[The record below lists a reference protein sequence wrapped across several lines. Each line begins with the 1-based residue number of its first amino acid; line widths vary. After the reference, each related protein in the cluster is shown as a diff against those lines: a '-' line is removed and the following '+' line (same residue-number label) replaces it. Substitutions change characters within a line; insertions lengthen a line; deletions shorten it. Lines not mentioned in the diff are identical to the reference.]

1 MALKPLTR
9 RQCYSLGQ
17 GVVLVMDPIIE
28 AYVGEY
34 ASGKSENAVN
44 RAIELNQ
51 KGLSVTLVDL
61 DTVEPCY
68 TIRPIKKELEA
79 MGLNVVA
86 WETRDTV
93 GLGEAGS
100 VIQGAM
106 RWVLRRPGNI
116 IMDIGYGVHGAQIFN
131 LIEGAVENPYLKIIA
146 VINMSRPF
154 TSTVDRILD
163 YVATLGRV
171 DALLNNTHMAE
182 ETTVEIVQNGARG
195 VAEAGRILGVPM
207 VATSA
212 VKEIADQMGTV
223 DCMGVPVRPLER
235 LMPRTFW

>member
-1 MALKPLTR
+1 ME
-9 RQCYSLGQ
+9 
-17 GVVLVMDPIIE
+17 PIIE

-44 RAIELNQ
+44 RAIDLCRR
-51 KGLSVTLVDL
+51 GLPVTLVDL
-61 DTVEPCY
+61 DTVEPVY

-79 MGLNVVA
+79 MGVSVVA

-100 VIQGAM
+100 VIKGSM

-116 IMDIGYGVHGAQIFN
+116 IMDVGYGVHGARIFN
-131 LIEGAVENPYLKIIA
+131 LIEGAFENPYLKIIA

-154 TSTVDRILD
+154 TSTVENILE

-182 ETTVEIVQNGARG
+182 ETTVEIVQKGAIG
-195 VAEAGRILGVPM
+195 VSEAAKTLGLSV

-212 VKEIADQMGTV
+212 VQEIADKIGPV
-223 DCMGVPVRPLER
+223 DAVGNPVWPLER
-235 LMPRTFW
+235 IMPRTFW

>member
-1 MALKPLTR
+1 ME
-9 RQCYSLGQ
+9 
-17 GVVLVMDPIIE
+17 PIIE

-44 RAIELNQ
+44 RAIHLCRR
-51 KGLSVTLVDL
+51 GLPVTLVDL
-61 DTVEPCY
+61 DTVEPVY

-79 MGLNVVA
+79 MGLTVVA

-93 GLGEAGS
+93 GLGEAGN
-100 VIQGAM
+100 VIKGSM

-116 IMDIGYGVHGAQIFN
+116 IMDVGYGVHGARIFN
-131 LIEGAVENPYLKIIA
+131 LIEGAFENPYLKIIA

-154 TSTVDRILD
+154 TSTVENILE

-182 ETTVEIVQNGARG
+182 ETTVEIVQKGAVG
-195 VAEAGRILGVPM
+195 IAEAAKILGLPV

-212 VKEIADQMGTV
+212 VREIADKIGPV
-223 DCMGVPVRPLER
+223 DAVGHPVWPLER
-235 LMPRTFW
+235 IMPRTFW

>member
-1 MALKPLTR
+1 ME
-9 RQCYSLGQ
+9 
-17 GVVLVMDPIIE
+17 PIIE

-44 RAIELNQ
+44 RAIDLCRR
-51 KGLSVTLVDL
+51 GLPVTLVDL
-61 DTVEPCY
+61 DTVEPVY

-79 MGLNVVA
+79 MGIDVVA

-100 VIQGAM
+100 VIKGSM

-116 IMDIGYGVHGAQIFN
+116 IMDVGYGVHGARIFN
-131 LIEGAVENPYLKIIA
+131 LIEGAYENPYLKIIT
-146 VINMSRPF
+146 VLNMSRPF
-154 TSTVDRILD
+154 TSTVDNILE
-163 YVATLGRV
+163 YVSTLGRV

-182 ETTVEIVQNGARG
+182 ETTVEIVQKGACG
-195 VAEAGRILGVPM
+195 IAEAAKILGLPV

-212 VKEIADQMGTV
+212 VKEIADQIGPR
-223 DCMGVPVRPLER
+223 DCVGNPVWPLER
-235 LMPRTFW
+235 IMPRTFW

>member
-1 MALKPLTR
+1 ME
-9 RQCYSLGQ
+9 
-17 GVVLVMDPIIE
+17 PIIE

-44 RAIELNQ
+44 RAIDLCRR
-51 KGLSVTLVDL
+51 GLPVTLVDL
-61 DTVEPCY
+61 DTVEPVY

-79 MGLNVVA
+79 MGLTVVA

-100 VIQGAM
+100 VIKGSM

-116 IMDIGYGVHGAQIFN
+116 IMDVGYGVHGARIFN
-131 LIEGAVENPYLKIIA
+131 LIEGAFENPYLKIIA

-154 TSTVDRILD
+154 TSTVENILE

-182 ETTVEIVQNGARG
+182 ETTVEIVQKGAVG
-195 VAEAGRILGVPM
+195 IAEAAKILGLPV

-212 VKEIADQMGTV
+212 VREIADKIGPV
-223 DCMGVPVRPLER
+223 DAVGHPVWPLDR
-235 LMPRTFW
+235 IMPRTFW

>member
-1 MALKPLTR
+1 ME
-9 RQCYSLGQ
+9 
-17 GVVLVMDPIIE
+17 PIIE

-44 RAIELNQ
+44 RAIDLCRR
-51 KGLSVTLVDL
+51 GLPVTLVDL
-61 DTVEPCY
+61 DTVEPVY

-100 VIQGAM
+100 VIKGSM

-116 IMDIGYGVHGAQIFN
+116 IMDVGYGVHGARIFN
-131 LIEGAVENPYLKIIA
+131 LIEGAFDNPFLKIIA

-154 TSTVDRILD
+154 TSTVENILE

-182 ETTVEIVQNGARG
+182 ETTVDIVQKGAIG
-195 VAEAGRILGVPM
+195 VSEAAKILGLSV

-212 VKEIADQMGTV
+212 VQEIADKIGPADAV
-223 DCMGVPVRPLER
+223 GNPVWPLER
-235 LMPRTFW
+235 IMPRTFW